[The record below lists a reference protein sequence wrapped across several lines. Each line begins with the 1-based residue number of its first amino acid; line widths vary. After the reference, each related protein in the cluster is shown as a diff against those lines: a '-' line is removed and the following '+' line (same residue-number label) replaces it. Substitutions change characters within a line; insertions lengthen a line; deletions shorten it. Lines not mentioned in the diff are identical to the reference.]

1 MVEPPDWVQIHMLRT
16 LPVFLALILS
26 PLTVSASVD
35 AALQAKIEGLAAQH
49 HGKVALYACNL
60 KTGTTVAIDPDK
72 PVATASVIKLP
83 ILVEAMQQVK
93 AGKHKLS
100 DKISL
105 HKHDIVQ
112 GSGILQFFD
121 TPLAITLKD
130 ALTFMIV
137 ESDNTATNLVI
148 DQVGIKNVND
158 RIASMGLKDT
168 YLYKKVFK
176 PASGPMPADQK
187 KFGLGK
193 TTAKEMAE
201 IMQSIVRCDLNE
213 SALCDEMLYMLRNQQ
228 YRNLVPHYIE
238 TSDTSEGLSLIG
250 NKTGSLDEVRND
262 VAVVYSK
269 NGPIIISAF
278 TYDNEDKAWNS
289 DNQAEL
295 LVARIAKLV
304 MEAWSPQGLA
314 KDISHTTSA
323 P

>member
-1 MVEPPDWVQIHMLRT
+1 MRT
-16 LPVFLALILS
+16 LLALVGLFLS
-26 PLTVSASVD
+26 PITLLAAVD
-35 AALQAKIEGLAAQH
+35 PALQAKIEALAAQH
-49 HGKVALYACNL
+49 HGKLTLYASNLRTGATVALEADQA
-60 KTGTTVAIDPDK
+60 VP
-72 PVATASVIKLP
+72 TASVIKLP
-83 ILVEAMQQVK
+83 ILVEAMEQVK

-100 DKISL
+100 DKITL
-105 HKHDIVQ
+105 HKDDIVQ

-130 ALTFMIV
+130 ALTFMII

-158 RIASMGLKDT
+158 RIALMGLKDT

-176 PASGPMPADQK
+176 PAVGPMPADQK

-193 TTAKEMAE
+193 TTAAEMAKVME
-201 IMQSIVRCDLNE
+201 SIVRCDLKDQP
-213 SALCDEMLYMLRNQQ
+213 LCDLMLYMLRNQQ

-238 TSDTSEGLSLIG
+238 TSDTSEGLSLIA

-269 NGPIIISAF
+269 NGPILISAF
-278 TYDNEDKAWNS
+278 TYDNQDKAWNN
-289 DNQAEL
+289 DNAAEL
-295 LVARIAKLV
+295 LVARIAKLI

-314 KDISHTTSA
+314 KEISHATSS

>member
-1 MVEPPDWVQIHMLRT
+1 MRLF
-16 LPVFLALILS
+16 PVFFSLILS
-26 PLTVSASVD
+26 SGAMFGAVD
-35 AALQAKIEGLAAQH
+35 SALQSKIEALAAQH
-49 HGKVALYACNL
+49 HGKLTLYASNL
-60 KTGTTVAIDPDK
+60 KTGATVAVDAEKAVP
-72 PVATASVIKLP
+72 TASVIKLP
-83 ILVEAMQQVK
+83 ILVDAMEQVK

-100 DKISL
+100 ENITLQKD
-105 HKHDIVQ
+105 DIVQ

-121 TPLAITLKD
+121 TPLVITLKD

-148 DQVGIKNVND
+148 DQIGIKNVND
-158 RIASMGLKDT
+158 HIASMGLKDT

-176 PASGPMPADQK
+176 PPVGPMPAEQK

-193 TTAKEMAE
+193 TSAMEMAKVME
-201 IMQSIVRCDLNE
+201 SIVRCDLKDQV
-213 SALCDEMLYMLRNQQ
+213 LCDEMLYMLRNQQ

-238 TSDTSEGLSLIG
+238 TSDTSEGLSLIA

-269 NGPIIISAF
+269 NGPIVISAF
-278 TYDNEDKAWNS
+278 TYDNQDKSWNN
-289 DNQAEL
+289 DNAAEL
-295 LVARIAKLV
+295 LVAHVAKLI

-314 KDISHTTSA
+314 KEVPRATSA

>member
-1 MVEPPDWVQIHMLRT
+1 M
-16 LPVFLALILS
+16 FGA
-26 PLTVSASVD
+26 VD
-35 AALQAKIEGLAAQH
+35 SALQSKIEALAAQH
-49 HGKVALYACNL
+49 HGKLTLYASNL
-60 KTGTTVAIDPDK
+60 KTGATVAVDAEKAVP
-72 PVATASVIKLP
+72 TASVIKLP
-83 ILVEAMQQVK
+83 ILVDAMEQVK

-100 DKISL
+100 ENITLQKD
-105 HKHDIVQ
+105 DIVQ

-121 TPLAITLKD
+121 TPLVITLKD

-148 DQVGIKNVND
+148 DQIGIKNVND
-158 RIASMGLKDT
+158 HIASMGLKDT

-176 PASGPMPADQK
+176 PPVGPMPAEQK

-193 TTAKEMAE
+193 TSAMEMAKVME
-201 IMQSIVRCDLNE
+201 SIVRCDLKDQV
-213 SALCDEMLYMLRNQQ
+213 LCDDMLYMLRNQQ

-238 TSDTSEGLSLIG
+238 TSDTSEGLSLIA

-269 NGPIIISAF
+269 NGPIVISAF
-278 TYDNEDKAWNS
+278 TYDNQDKSWNN
-289 DNQAEL
+289 DNAAEL
-295 LVARIAKLV
+295 LVAHVAKLI

-314 KDISHTTSA
+314 KEVPRATSA

>member
-1 MVEPPDWVQIHMLRT
+1 MRT
-16 LPVFLALILS
+16 FFAFLALFLS
-26 PLTVSASVD
+26 PTTLPASADKS
-35 AALQAKIEGLAAQH
+35 LETKIEVLAAQH
-49 HGKVALYACNL
+49 HGKLALYAANL
-60 KTGTTVAIDPDK
+60 KTGATVAIDADK
-72 PVATASVIKLP
+72 PVPTASVIKLP
-83 ILVEAMQQVK
+83 ILVEAMEQVR

-100 DKISL
+100 DKITL
-105 HKHDIVQ
+105 HKEDIVQ

-121 TPLAITLKD
+121 TPLTITLKD
-130 ALTFMIV
+130 ALSFMIV

-158 RIASMGLKDT
+158 RIASMELRNT

-176 PASGPMPADQK
+176 PAVGPMPADQK

-193 TTAKEMAE
+193 TTAIEMAKV
-201 IMQSIVRCDLNE
+201 MASIVRCDLKDQE
-213 SALCDEMLYMLRNQQ
+213 LCDHMLYMLRNQQ

-238 TSDTSEGLSLIG
+238 TSDTSEGLSLIA

-278 TYDNEDKAWNS
+278 TYDNEDKVWNN
-289 DNQAEL
+289 DNAAEL
-295 LVARIAKLV
+295 LVAHIAKII

-314 KDISHTTSA
+314 KELTHATSS